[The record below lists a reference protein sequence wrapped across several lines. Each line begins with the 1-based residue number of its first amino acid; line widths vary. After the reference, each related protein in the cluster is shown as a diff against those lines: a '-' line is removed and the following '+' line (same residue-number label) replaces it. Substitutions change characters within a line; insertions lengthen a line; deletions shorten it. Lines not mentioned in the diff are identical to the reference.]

1 MGKGGYSKSAR
12 PGKTGKWLELLK
24 ISHREDTKFVRLIDQ
39 LLGKGS
45 WYVSLNQEY
54 EGKCKVRHWYSP
66 LVFPEGGGGEKKDGV
81 SCARFERYSHQ
92 ETESKVCI
100 ARFR

>member
-1 MGKGGYSKSAR
+1 M
-12 PGKTGKWLELLK
+12 ELLK

-81 SCARFERYSHQ
+81 SAARLKVFVQ